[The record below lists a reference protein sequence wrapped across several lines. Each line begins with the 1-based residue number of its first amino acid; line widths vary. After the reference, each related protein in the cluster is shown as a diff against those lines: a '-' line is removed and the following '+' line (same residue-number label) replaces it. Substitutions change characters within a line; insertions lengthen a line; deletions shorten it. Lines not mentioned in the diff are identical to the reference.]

1 MLRIREAI
9 VVEGR
14 YDKNTLSQMVDTVI
28 VETSGFGIFK
38 DKERLA
44 LLRRLAEK
52 RGLIVLTDPDGAG
65 FVIRNRIKGEIPAKY
80 LKHAYIPDVYGKERR
95 KRRGGKEGKLGVE
108 GMRPEVLEA
117 ALRRAGAT
125 FLEEGGTCAP
135 SPGLTKADL
144 YAAGLSGRPDSGAR
158 RLALLR
164 RGRQSGGRSCSTGWS
179 CPNGSPP
186 TPCWRCSTPCLRLE
200 SWRIRFGEQMRKNFP
215 EIRKKDLTKKLSCA
229 IL

>member
-14 YDKNTLSQMVDTVI
+14 YDKNTLSQLVDTVI
-28 VETSGFGIFK
+28 IETSGFGIFK

-65 FVIRNRIKGEIPAKY
+65 FVIRGHLRGSLPPDRV
-80 LKHAYIPDVYGKERR
+80 KHAYVPDIYGKERR
-95 KRRGGKEGKLGVE
+95 KRQGGKEGKLGVE

-125 FLEEGGTCAP
+125 FLDEEGERAAP
-135 SPGLTKADL
+135 AGRPITKADFVAL
-144 YAAGLSGRPDSGAR
+144 GLSGGPGAADR
-158 RLALLR
+158 RRALLQR
-164 RGRQSGGRSCSTGWS
+164 LELPEHLSPNAMLEVLNALFTREELDGLLWGPSGGS
-179 CPNGSPP
+179 
-186 TPCWRCSTPCLRLE
+186 L
-200 SWRIRFGEQMRKNFP
+200 
-215 EIRKKDLTKKLSCA
+215 
-229 IL
+229 